1 MKYGLNFGILGLVLF
16 LSGGAFAKGLTTEQ
30 KVLDFQQLMGQIK
43 SSYGPLEY
51 KIKVQHIDI
60 DALQKKYL
68 SRIEASTTDAEFYD
82 LVLRFN
88 AEFHDSHFGLRIPS
102 KKRASLGFITDLV
115 AGHVL
120 ISDIDVKTL
129 PTAQFPIQ
137 RGDEVLTF
145 NNQPV
150 LDVIGDLSLRR
161 GMGYAHTA
169 LRIGAMSL
177 ASRSGTN
184 FSIPTGTANV
194 AIKSKADG
202 STKVYEMPWV
212 VTGKD
217 FDFGADFTTMSG
229 SFLDNQGFSYNQLSI
244 KDLFTDILGPQIERS
259 YMCSGTSRIE
269 RPAGA
274 VVISEAPVVAYYYPT
289 SKGNIG
295 YLRIPHY
302 MPLIGTD
309 ATAEDQTFAMYEY
322 LIAQLEKNT
331 VGLIIDQD
339 HNCGGSVSLL
349 HHILSLFV
357 DTPVQTTQF
366 RLVASKEN
374 ILSTSKEIDDMNPL
388 SLVYLQAQ
396 DILAR
401 LEQSWTAGEFLTSK
415 ISFEKGDLVY
425 PNPTRY
431 SKPIVMLIDE
441 LSGSGGDAF
450 PSLMGGY
457 HRAVL
462 LGTRT
467 MGAGGHVT
475 EGPALNF
482 SQMKINMTRSLFYRP
497 DGVEVENN
505 GAVPS
510 IPYEITPE
518 DFNQHYIPYREFYTQ
533 KLLDLI

>member
-1 MKYGLNFGILGLVLF
+1 MRIVVIGTVL
-16 LSGGAFAKGLTTEQ
+16 LMSMGAFAKGLTTEQ
-30 KVLDFQQLMGQIK
+30 KVLDFQQLIGQVK
-43 SSYGPLEY
+43 SNYGPLDY
-51 KIKVQHIDI
+51 KIKIQHIDV

-68 SRIEASTTDAEFYD
+68 ADIEASKTDAEFYD
-82 LVLRFN
+82 LILRFN

-102 KKRASLGFITDLV
+102 KRRATLGFSTDLV

-120 ISDIDVKTL
+120 ISDVDRKTL
-129 PTAQFPIQ
+129 PESQFPIQ

-145 NNQPV
+145 DGLP
-150 LDVIGDLSLRR
+150 VIGVISDLSLQR

-169 LRIGAMSL
+169 LRVGTMSL
-177 ASRSGTN
+177 GSRSGTT
-184 FSIPTGTANV
+184 FQIPTGSAKV
-194 AIKSKADG
+194 VVKALADG
-202 STKVYEMPWV
+202 NIKTFDLPWI

-217 FDFGADFTTMSG
+217 FDFTLQSLPLFNNPA
-229 SFLDNQGFSYNQLSI
+229 FSYNQLSI
-244 KDLFTDILGPQIERS
+244 KDLFSDVLGPQVEKS
-259 YMCSGTSRIE
+259 YMCSGASRIE
-269 RPAGA
+269 RPEGA
-274 VVISEAPVVAYYYPT
+274 VVISETPVVAYYYPT
-289 SKGNIG
+289 AKGNIG

-322 LIAQLEKNT
+322 LIGELEKNT
-331 VGLIIDQD
+331 VGLVIDQD

-357 DTPVQTTQF
+357 ETPVQSTQF

-374 ILSTSKEIDDMNPL
+374 ILAINVELETMNPL
-388 SLVYLQAQ
+388 SLVYIQAQ
-396 DILAR
+396 DVLQR
-401 LEQSWTAGEFLTSK
+401 LQQSWNAGEFLTSK
-415 ISFEKGDLVY
+415 VSFEKGDLIY

-431 SKPIVMLIDE
+431 SKPVLMLIDE

-457 HRAVL
+457 KRAVL

-475 EGPALNF
+475 EGAPLNF
-482 SQMKINMTRSLFYRP
+482 SQIKINMTRSLFYRP

-505 GAVPS
+505 GAVPH

-518 DFNQHYIPYREFYTQ
+518 DFNQHYVPYREFYTQ
-533 KLLDLI
+533 KILDLI

>member
-1 MKYGLNFGILGLVLF
+1 MRIVAIGAMLLMSL
-16 LSGGAFAKGLTTEQ
+16 GAFAKGLTTEQ
-30 KVLDFQQLMGQIK
+30 KVLDFQQLIGQIK
-43 SSYGPLEY
+43 SNYGPLEY
-51 KIKVQHIDI
+51 KIKVQHIDV
-60 DALQKKYL
+60 DALQTKYL
-68 SRIEASTTDAEFYD
+68 AEIETSKTDAEFYD

-102 KKRASLGFITDLV
+102 KKRATLGFATDLV
-115 AGHVL
+115 SGHVL
-120 ISDIDVKTL
+120 ISDVDPKTL
-129 PTAQFPIQ
+129 PEAQFKIH

-145 NNQPV
+145 DGQPV
-150 LDVIGDLSLRR
+150 LGVINDLSLRR
-161 GMGYAHTA
+161 GMGYAHSA
-169 LRIGAMSL
+169 LRIGTMAL
-177 ASRSGTN
+177 GSRSGTN
-184 FSIPTGTANV
+184 FAIPSGTAKV
-194 AIKSKADG
+194 VVKALG
-202 STKVYEMPWV
+202 TGEIRTLELPWI

-217 FDFGADFTTMSG
+217 FDFSMESLGLF
-229 SFLDNQGFSYNQLSI
+229 DNQGFSYNQLSI

-274 VVISEAPVVAYYYPT
+274 IVISETPVVAYYYPT
-289 SKGNIG
+289 AKGNIG

-302 MPLIGTD
+302 MPLVGTD

-322 LIAQLEKNT
+322 LIGELQKNT

-339 HNCGGSVSLL
+339 HNCGGSVGLL
-349 HHILSLFV
+349 HRILSLFIE
-357 DTPVQTTQF
+357 TPVQTTQF
-366 RLVASKEN
+366 RLAASKEN
-374 ILSTSKEIDDMNPL
+374 ILSTSAEIEAMNPL
-388 SLVYLQAQ
+388 SLVYVQAQ
-396 DILAR
+396 DVLTR
-401 LEQSWTAGEFLTSK
+401 LEQSWNAGEFLTSK
-415 ISFEKGDLVY
+415 ISFEKGDLAY

-431 SKPIVMLIDE
+431 TKPVVMLIDE

-457 HRAVL
+457 KRAVL

-475 EGPALNF
+475 EGSPLNF

-518 DFNQHYIPYREFYTQ
+518 DFNQHYVPYREFYTQ

>member
-1 MKYGLNFGILGLVLF
+1 MKFGIIGFFLMMGL
-16 LSGGAFAKGLTTEQ
+16 GAFAKSLSTEQ

-43 SSYGPLEY
+43 SNYGPLDY
-51 KIKVQHIDI
+51 KIKIQHIDV
-60 DALQKKYL
+60 DALQKTYL
-68 SRIEASTTDAEFYD
+68 AQIEASKTDAEFYD

-102 KKRASLGFITDLV
+102 KKRARLGFITDLV
-115 AGHVL
+115 SGHVL
-120 ISDIDVKTL
+120 ISDVDPKTF
-129 PTAQFPIQ
+129 PEAQFAIH

-145 NNQPV
+145 DDQPV
-150 LDVIGDLSLRR
+150 MGVISDLSLRR
-161 GMGYAHTA
+161 GMGYAHSA
-169 LRIGAMSL
+169 LRIGTMAL

-184 FSIPTGTANV
+184 FAIPSGTAKV
-194 AIKSKADG
+194 VIKALG
-202 STKVYEMPWV
+202 TGEIRTLELPWV

-217 FDFGADFTTMSG
+217 FDFSTESMPLFDK
-229 SFLDNQGFSYNQLSI
+229 QGFSYNELSI
-244 KDLFTDILGPQIERS
+244 KDLFTEILGPQIEAT
-259 YMCSGTSRIE
+259 YMCSGKSRIE

-274 VVISEAPVVAYYYPT
+274 IVISETPVVAYYYPT
-289 SKGNIG
+289 AKGNIG

-322 LIAQLEKNT
+322 LVGELQKNT

-349 HHILSLFV
+349 HHILSLFIEA
-357 DTPVQTTQF
+357 PVQTTQF

-374 ILSTSKEIDDMNPL
+374 ILNTTAEIETMNPL
-388 SLVYLQAQ
+388 SLVYVQAQ

-401 LEQSWTAGEFLTSK
+401 LQQSWKADEFLTSK
-415 ISFEKGDLVY
+415 ISFEKGDLAY
-425 PNPTRY
+425 PNPVRY
-431 SKPIVMLIDE
+431 SKPVVMLIDE

-457 HRAVL
+457 KRAVL

-475 EGPALNF
+475 EGTPLNF

-518 DFNQHYIPYREFYTQ
+518 DFNQHYVPYREFYTQ